1 MKKLIDSRLVIID
14 SDANVIEYPKF
25 GMMHQDCL
33 DDFVEEK
40 NKSRN
45 ANNDNNDK
53 LKSSDRDYLV
63 SKGNIIFYH
72 SIEGM
77 FGIFLPEK
85 LTAEQ
90 LYQLDYI
97 ENWLD
102 GVIYLHAIKGLGEK
116 REEFLFDIDNGDNIK
131 ERFSNEVIQSYYQK
145 SKKR

>member
-1 MKKLIDSRLVIID
+1 MKKLVDSRLVIID

-25 GMMHQDCL
+25 GIMHQDCL
-33 DDFVEEK
+33 VDFAKK
-40 NKSRN
+40 NKYEYSTE
-45 ANNDNNDK
+45 
-53 LKSSDRDYLV
+53 DYLV

-85 LTAEQ
+85 LTTEQ

-102 GVIYLHAIKGLGEK
+102 GVIYLHAIKGLGEE